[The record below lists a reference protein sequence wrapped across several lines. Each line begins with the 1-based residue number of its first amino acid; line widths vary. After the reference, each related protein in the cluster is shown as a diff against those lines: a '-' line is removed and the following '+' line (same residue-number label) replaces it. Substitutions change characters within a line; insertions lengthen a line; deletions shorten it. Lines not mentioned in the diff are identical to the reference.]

1 MNPNALDQLQKIDRS
16 QNIDG
21 WNVQLY
27 FLSRN
32 PGVLLAIALVIV
44 AMAVG
49 LAAWVQKPISHTSSA
64 AHSRTAKDLHK
75 ELARPKPKMAEIVA
89 ILPEVAYDAEEDTQV
104 AQWIA
109 ASALTASEKL
119 VAKAAWA
126 SLQEGDGFE
135 PSADLLYFA
144 HYVKPLRFANE
155 LIGDHYLESGDFHQA
170 ATYYRREAR
179 FPDAKSAREKLLA
192 VTMASHDHDLL
203 QTLGQDPAMAKEL
216 KPLHRVYLAAAEQK
230 WIALLQPLAELQLT
244 MLKPVPVF
252 LAALAGLV
260 WLAVALQSIQ
270 PPALFS
276 FRVGLVFCAVFL
288 GMLSTFP
295 TLVSGLW
302 MEESLGIQEGET
314 LYESLRFFMLSVGP
328 REEIIKLC
336 FVVPLLPICIVRQS
350 RLEMLIAGGSVGL
363 GFAIWE
369 NLQYFAEYGS
379 ATAFTRFLTANFFHL
394 VLTGLNSLALYD
406 LVRNPVRRFG
416 PFIGIFCGT
425 VFSHGLYDFLA
436 SVPGMAIPFGNIVVF
451 MLTSLFFFR
460 TLRGLRDG
468 STDQL
473 SIGATFVIGISIL
486 TGAILV
492 LASREMGLQQA
503 LIVLGVTSFFMFMVG
518 YMFFWQLGSGMS
530 SVEEVSPSSYRV

>member
-32 PGVLLAIALVIV
+32 PGVLVAIALLIV
-44 AMAVG
+44 AASFG
-49 LAAWVQKPISHTSSA
+49 LATWVQKPVSKADPVHF
-64 AHSRTAKDLHK
+64 RTAEDLHQ
-75 ELARPKPKMAEIVA
+75 ELTLPQPKMAEVVA
-89 ILPEVAYDAEEDTQV
+89 ILQDVAYDEDEDGQV

-109 ASALTASEKL
+109 SSTLTQPEKL
-119 VAKAAWA
+119 VAKAAWS

-135 PSADLLYFA
+135 PSADLLYYA

-155 LIGDHYLESGDFHQA
+155 LIGDHYLEVGDFQHA

-179 FPDAKSAREKLLA
+179 FPDAGTAREKLLE
-192 VTMASHDHDLL
+192 VTMASHDQELL
-203 QTLGQDPAMAKEL
+203 RSVGQDPAMAKEL
-216 KPLHRVYLAAAEQK
+216 KPLHRIYLAAAEQK
-230 WIALLQPLAELQLT
+230 WLDLLRPLAELQVAL
-244 MLKPVPVF
+244 LKPVPAF
-252 LAALAGLV
+252 LATLAGLV
-260 WLAVALQSIQ
+260 WLMVTLQSIQ
-270 PPALFS
+270 PPGIFS
-276 FRVGLVFCAVFL
+276 FRVGLVLCAVL
-288 GMLSTFP
+288 MGMLSTFP
-295 TLVSGLW
+295 TLISGLW
-302 MEESLGIQEGET
+302 MEEALGIREGET
-314 LYESLRFFMLSVGP
+314 MYESLRFFLLSVGP
-328 REEIIKLC
+328 REEILKLF
-336 FVVPLLPICIVRQS
+336 FVVPFIPLCIVRKS
-350 RLEMLIAGGSVGL
+350 RLEMLIVGGSVGL

-406 LVRNPVRRFG
+406 LICHPVRRFW
-416 PFIGIFCGT
+416 PFVGIFCGT
-425 VFSHGLYDFLA
+425 VISHALYDFLA
-436 SVPGMAIPFGNIVVF
+436 SVPGMVIPFGNIIVF
-451 MLTSLFFFR
+451 MLTSLCFFR

-473 SIGATFVIGISIL
+473 SIGATFVVGISIL

-492 LASREMGLQQA
+492 LASREIGLHQT

-530 SVEEVSPSSYRV
+530 SVEEVSPSSYHV